1 MPGEAA
7 RTSALAEHSDANG
20 VSNGSMDPGFP
31 EARSDP
37 RLWRMRA
44 VEGRQS
50 WHYLDEEEAK
60 KWPQTLADRW
70 YLNLPTDLPDLPKA
84 KKPLEAVDNGLSFFS
99 KLQLPPGNWA
109 CEYGGPMF
117 LLAGVVIT
125 WYVTETP
132 IPWSHRVEIKNYL
145 FARANPEDGGWGL
158 HTEAESS
165 VLGTAFNYAVL
176 RIVGVDA
183 DHPAMVKARG
193 TLHRLGGATHAPH
206 WTKFWLALMGVVKWD
221 IVNPCPP
228 EAWLL
233 PDWLPFHPW
242 RWWVH
247 IRYIYLAMSWLY
259 SKRWVM
265 RETELVRELRK
276 EMFVQPWEEI
286 NWAAHRNSISNI
298 DNFHPKSWLLNTAN
312 WVLVNVWQPYLRPNF
327 LADKAERWV
336 AEMVDM
342 ESENTHYLG
351 LAPANGPMNMV
362 VYFASKGPDS
372 YEFKQARQGIAENMW
387 VNHEGMF
394 CNGTNGIQ
402 CWDTAFTIQAVI
414 EAGLAQDDKWRP
426 MLLKALQF
434 LDDQQIREEV
444 PRQYREYRHPRK
456 GGWAFS
462 NRWQGYPVSDCVAE
476 ALKSVILLQKTPG
489 IPQLLEDRRIF
500 DAIDV
505 LLTYQNSTGGCA
517 SYERRRGPHWVE
529 LLNAAEVFENI
540 MVEYDY
546 PECTTAVV
554 TTVSLFS
561 HYWPD
566 YRAAEIRSFVDRAVA
581 WIKTVQYPHGGW
593 YGNWGICFTYAT
605 MFALESLSLVGETYA
620 TSEHAKRGC
629 EFLLS
634 KQRPDGGWSESYR
647 SCERH
652 EYIEHPSGSQVV
664 MTAWALIGLMNAGYP
679 DVEPLRR
686 GVKLI
691 MDRQQPNGEW
701 KQEAIEGVFNK
712 STMITYPNYKFS
724 FTLKALGMFAQKYS
738 NEEIN

>member
-20 VSNGSMDPGFP
+20 VSNGAMDPGFP

-546 PECTTAVV
+546 PECTTAV
-554 TTVSLFS
+554 TTELRRFA
-561 HYWPD
+561 PL
-566 YRAAEIRSFVDRAVA
+566 ERAVLLPGSRRYS
-581 WIKTVQYPHGGW
+581 IPMGVGTVTGAFVSRMP
-593 YGNWGICFTYAT
+593 T

-620 TSEHAKRGC
+620 NSEHAKRGC

-679 DVEPLRR
+679 DIEPLRR